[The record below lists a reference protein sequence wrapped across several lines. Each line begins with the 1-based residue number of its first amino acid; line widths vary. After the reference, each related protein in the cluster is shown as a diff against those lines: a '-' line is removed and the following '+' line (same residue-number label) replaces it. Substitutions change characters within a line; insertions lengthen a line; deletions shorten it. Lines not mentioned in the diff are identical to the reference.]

1 MKQRAADTTT
11 IAATPK
17 VFLNKQ
23 GVPVVIK
30 LLAPEDHAGLKN
42 MYLRFTQRATAGGLP
57 PADDRAC
64 VRWVER
70 LIGTGMNLIALGF
83 DHTVIG
89 HAVLLP
95 MKQRTCELL
104 IAVQPSFQK
113 SGVGSRLLR
122 SVIQFAA
129 ELNFHRI
136 WLSVE
141 KTNFVAI
148 HLYTKLGFQ
157 RLTFSDSPQ
166 LEMALDLRRYRPA
179 AQIKVRH
186 VMNRDVIAIGQQALC
201 AEAVELFLHHNVA
214 AMPVITPSREVVGM
228 LSQTDLLFKPHL
240 QETVGTVATRQ
251 VVVLHQ
257 DCTVLKAVKL
267 FQEKMLRCIPVVDR
281 RKKLVGMLT
290 RRDIL
295 AHFYRNYDRFVA
307 P

>member
-1 MKQRAADTTT
+1 MRPSPDATT

-17 VFLNKQ
+17 VFVNKQ
-23 GVPVVIK
+23 GVPVLVK
-30 LLAPEDHAGLKN
+30 LLAPDDHEGLHD
-42 MYLRFTQRATAGGLP
+42 MYLRFTPRATAGGLP
-57 PADDRAC
+57 PADDREC
-64 VRWVER
+64 VRWVDR
-70 LIGTGMNLIALGF
+70 LISAGMHLIAVAF

-95 MKQRTCELL
+95 MKKRICELL
-104 IAVQPSFQK
+104 IAVLPEFQK
-113 SGVGSRLLR
+113 SGVGSHLLR

-129 ELNFHRI
+129 ELGFHRI

-186 VMNRDVIAIGQQALC
+186 VMNRDVLAIKQQALC
-201 AEAVELFLHHNVA
+201 AEAVETFLRHNVA
-214 AMPVITPSREVVGM
+214 ALPVITPSREVVGI

-240 QETVGTVATRQ
+240 QQTVGTVATRQ

-267 FQEKMLRCIPVVDR
+267 FQEKKLRCIPVVDR

-290 RRDIL
+290 RRDML
-295 AHFYRNYDRFVA
+295 AYFYRNYDRFVA